1 MPISTLQAINQQ
13 ITRQFN
19 AFSNLYWLMQFD
31 EFIFCVYDSIAF
43 SQHETCVP
51 LPWTSF
57 FLLVNFSYEVEFTA
71 EVILPGKLAHIIII
85 ILFLI
90 IIRSSQC
97 KTKTSSVEKKK
108 NVY

>member
-1 MPISTLQAINQQ
+1 M
-13 ITRQFN
+13 
-19 AFSNLYWLMQFD
+19 
-31 EFIFCVYDSIAF
+31 
-43 SQHETCVP
+43 
-51 LPWTSF
+51 
-57 FLLVNFSYEVEFTA
+57 EFTA

-108 NVY
+108 NVYKNNVLIDGNVEKIYTCLY